1 MAQKSLTILDKA
13 DLSLVWTSCIFDK
26 KYKWLSYNLWFSYIQ
41 YYKNVFFF
49 NVKFNPLKR
58 YNVPQNRIFFKI
70 KGGSNLGRREV
81 VRFSYHL
88 DLYCIEVFNH
98 LLLLNI
104 YFLVNLEYLKRDI
117 DSTDTEEDTEFF
129 F

>member
-1 MAQKSLTILDKA
+1 M
-13 DLSLVWTSCIFDK
+13 
-26 KYKWLSYNLWFSYIQ
+26 
-41 YYKNVFFF
+41 
-49 NVKFNPLKR
+49 
-58 YNVPQNRIFFKI
+58 PQNKIFFKI

-104 YFLVNLEYLKRDI
+104 YFLVNLGYLKRDT
-117 DSTDTEEDTEFF
+117 DSTDMEEDTEFF